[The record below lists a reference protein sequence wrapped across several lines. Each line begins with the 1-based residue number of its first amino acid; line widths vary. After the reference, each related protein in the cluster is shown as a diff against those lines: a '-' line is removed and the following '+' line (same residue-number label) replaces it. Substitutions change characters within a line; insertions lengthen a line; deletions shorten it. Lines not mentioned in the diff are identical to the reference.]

1 MRTDNSEFFTTFS
14 SVVAEKGGS
23 MNGKSD
29 NFVRLLLLVIVFLL
43 TAQVC
48 IQFFY
53 PVGRYVQMGYPG
65 EPIIAV
71 LDTRTGK
78 IYLQAKD
85 TAGIIDVVGN
95 VREKA
100 KQQKDGKR

>member
-1 MRTDNSEFFTTFS
+1 
-14 SVVAEKGGS
+14 

-29 NFVRLLLLVIVFLL
+29 NFVRLLLLIIVFLL

-53 PVGRYVQMGYPG
+53 PVGRYVKMDYQREGMAL
-65 EPIIAV
+65 I

-78 IYLQAKD
+78 LYLHTKDLDVAIDTVEKAK
-85 TAGIIDVVGN
+85 
-95 VREKA
+95 EKA
-100 KQQKDGKR
+100 KQQKDDKR